1 MQQMD
6 EMRQQFA
13 EEEQLMKEQL
23 ARYEQQIKMQ
33 TTAQTDNQTQKLQ
46 QKLDNAKKS
55 LEETC
60 YTLSAEQDSNKLQI
74 SNLTSEKDSII
85 ALKVKDIAILTQ
97 KESQLKE
104 QV

>member
-33 TTAQTDNQTQKLQ
+33 NTAQTDNQTQKLQ
-46 QKLDNAKKS
+46 QQLDNAKKS
-55 LEETC
+55 LEET
-60 YTLSAEQDSNKLQI
+60 YDSLSAEQDSNKLQI

>member
-23 ARYEQQIKMQ
+23 ARYEQQIKLQ

-46 QKLDNAKKS
+46 QLLDNAKKS

-60 YTLSAEQDSNKLQI
+60 DTLSAEQDSNKLQI
-74 SNLTSEKDSII
+74 SNLISEKDSII